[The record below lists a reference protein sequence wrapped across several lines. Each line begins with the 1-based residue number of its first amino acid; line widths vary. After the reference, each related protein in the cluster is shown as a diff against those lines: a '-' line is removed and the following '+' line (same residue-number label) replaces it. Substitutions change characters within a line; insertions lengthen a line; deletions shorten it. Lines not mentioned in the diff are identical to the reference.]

1 MASNNCTCRK
11 SSGLPSKSCRLN
23 CIGEIVKGSV
33 YMYFFVGGRR
43 CEDSVSVY
51 LFSGNPF
58 FRGETMRQPYT
69 KLFHLISMI
78 IRSL

>member
-11 SSGLPSKSCRLN
+11 CSGLPSKSCRLN

-33 YMYFFVGGRR
+33 YMYFFVGETR

-51 LFSGNPF
+51 IF
-58 FRGETMRQPYT
+58 
-69 KLFHLISMI
+69 I
-78 IRSL
+78 